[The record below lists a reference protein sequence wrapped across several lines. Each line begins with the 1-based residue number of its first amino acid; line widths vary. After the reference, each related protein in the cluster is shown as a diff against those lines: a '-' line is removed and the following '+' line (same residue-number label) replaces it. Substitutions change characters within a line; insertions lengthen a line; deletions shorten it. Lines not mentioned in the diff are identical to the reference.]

1 MGYSLKNCVFIDL
14 PQRFCSNQG
23 HEHRTGI
30 FTREG
35 FTVASTE
42 SIVISMQQMKVA
54 CENCSLHQLCL
65 PLHLDH
71 DAMTALDHIIKRRR
85 PLQRGENLFQSCDKF
100 SSIYAIRSGSL
111 KTFSTTN
118 DGQEQVTGFHL
129 PGELIGLDA
138 ITTEEHN
145 CTARAL
151 ETTSVCEIPF
161 NRLQDLGMQIP
172 GLQRQLLRI
181 MSREILEDQNMMV
194 WLAKKSAEE
203 RLASLLLRISKQFST
218 RSFSAH
224 EFNLSMSRTDIANYL
239 GLAVETV
246 SRLFTRFQAEGLLNV
261 DRKHV
266 IINDLEGMH
275 RMAHSDPDCG
285 THEKKSLS

>member
-1 MGYSLKNCVFIDL
+1 M
-14 PQRFCSNQG
+14 
-23 HEHRTGI
+23 
-30 FTREG
+30 
-35 FTVASTE
+35 ASTE
-42 SIVISMQQMKVA
+42 SIVISMHQLKVA

-65 PLHLDH
+65 PLNLDH
-71 DAMTALDHIIKRRR
+71 EDMVELDDIIKRRR
-85 PLQRGENLFQSCDKF
+85 PLQRGENLYQSCDKF
-100 SSIYAIRSGSL
+100 TSIYAIRSGSL
-111 KTFSTTN
+111 KTFTTTN

-129 PGELIGLDA
+129 PGELVGLDA
-138 ITTEEHN
+138 ITTEEHH

-161 NRLQDLGMQIP
+161 NRLQDLGMHIP
-172 GLQRQLLRI
+172 GLQRQLLRL
-181 MSREILEDQNMMV
+181 MSREILEDQNMMI

-246 SRLFTRFQAEGLLNV
+246 SRLFTRFQAEGLLEV
-261 DRKHV
+261 DRKHIV
-266 IINDLEGMH
+266 INDLEAMH
-275 RMAHSDPDCG
+275 RMAHSDPDCVHHAKA
-285 THEKKSLS
+285 T